1 VDRLAC
7 LELPAFPLQLLLR
20 EHADWRGKP
29 AAVLERDLP
38 HGIVL
43 WVNEE
48 ARALGVLSGQ
58 RYAAAL
64 GLCAE
69 LRAGV
74 IDSATIERGVD
85 ELVLEL
91 QQFSPEVEPCA
102 DEPGVFWLGVR
113 GLERLF
119 GAPRAWAGQ
128 VRAHVRSLG
137 FQGRIAV
144 GFRHFAVYA
153 AVKALPRTTVM
164 TSSARSASRN
174 DWSRA
179 STALEDS
186 SREAN
191 TSGDASRRVISRMP
205 LDDFAHGIALFDDPS
220 HEARVAAGVNL
231 ALLPIDPEAR
241 EALAKL
247 AITSLGAFAKLP
259 ANGIR
264 RRFGDS
270 VHRLHRMA
278 SGAFDDELAPADE
291 LIPFMAH
298 FDLEMPDASLDAV
311 LVYAEKLA
319 RPLCDALAK
328 SGEAAAAITLR
339 LELDDRTAI
348 EEHVIPARP
357 TCDVDWLMRLLRMR
371 LDARPLSSGVVRV
384 AVTIARTSVTKAQ
397 AALFVEARRRSG
409 AAAAKAFSALRA
421 KFGDDAVACARL
433 VSAHLPEHGFRWER
447 CDEIRDARRASDVG
461 ELAPPLVRCLFATP
475 LRLPPRGR
483 HEPDGWLLR
492 GVTHGSVVK
501 LFGPYRLNGGWWR
514 SEVKREYYFAE
525 LTGGEIAW
533 IFYDVERRRW
543 FLQGA
548 VS

>member
-20 EHADWRGKP
+20 EHADWRAKP
-29 AAVLERDLP
+29 AAVLERDAP

-48 ARALGVLSGQ
+48 ARALGVLPGQ

-74 IDSATIERGVD
+74 IETPVIERGVD
-85 ELVLEL
+85 ELVREL
-91 QQFSPEVEPCA
+91 QHFSPEVEPCA
-102 DEPGVFWLGVR
+102 DEPGVFWLGAR

-119 GAPRAWAGQ
+119 GTPREWAAKI
-128 VRAHVRSLG
+128 RAHVRSLG
-137 FQGRIAV
+137 FQVKIAV
-144 GFRHFAVYA
+144 GFRHFSVYA
-153 AVKALPRTTVM
+153 AVKALPGCSSRTPPK
-164 TSSARSASRN
+164 SCGDS
-174 DWSRA
+174 SRA
-179 STALEDS
+179 STRLGEPRTSSSIADS
-186 SREAN
+186 PRA
-191 TSGDASRRVISRMP
+191 AS
-205 LDDFAHGIALFDDPS
+205 LHGIAVFDDRS
-220 HEARVAAGVNL
+220 HEARVASGVSL
-231 ALLPIDPEAR
+231 ALLPIDPDAR
-241 EALAKL
+241 DALAKL
-247 AITSLGAFAKLP
+247 AIMNLGQFARLP

-278 SGAFDDELAPADE
+278 SGAFDDELDPAAE
-291 LIPFMAH
+291 LISLTAH
-298 FDLEMPDASLDAV
+298 FDLELPDGSLDAL

-319 RPLCDALAK
+319 RPMCEKLARN
-328 SGEAAAAITLR
+328 GEAAAAITLV
-339 LELDDRTAI
+339 LDLDDGSSI
-348 EEHVIPARP
+348 EERTVPARP
-357 TCDVDWLMRLLRMR
+357 TCDVDWLMRLVRMR
-371 LDARPLSSGVVRV
+371 LDGRALASGASRV
-384 AVTIARTSVTKAQ
+384 EVTIERAAVAKEQS
-397 AALFVEARRRSG
+397 ALFVEAKRRSK

-421 KFGDDAVACARL
+421 KFGDDAVVCARL
-433 VSAHLPEHGFRWER
+433 VSAHLPEHSFRWER
-447 CDEIRDARRASDVG
+447 CDELREPERLSDSTKLGGFETPG
-461 ELAPPLVRCLFATP
+461 ELDRLTPPLVRCLFATP
-475 LRLPPRGR
+475 LKLPPRGR

-501 LFGPYRLNGGWWR
+501 LSGPYRLSGGWWR

-533 IFYDVERRRW
+533 IYYDVERRRW